1 MVGVINEPASGNTLA
16 VFAANAEKTGNSTT
30 PATVGG
36 GAIVANTN
44 SNSSSSNST
53 STSSS
58 WSGGATS
65 VYGSPTTASTWATT
79 ASTAPSSPS
88 ASSTL
93 PTVHSGAVGMQAVR
107 WSELLGMGVLVAG
120 AALVMH

>member
-16 VFAANAEKTGNSTT
+16 VFEANAAKTGNSTT
-30 PATVGG
+30 PATVAG

-44 SNSSSSNST
+44 SNSSSN

-65 VYGSPTTASTWATT
+65 VYGSHTTASTWATT